1 MAGKVEIFGGQLDG
15 SVLSNAATESTL
27 RELVNAINGISGAGG
42 TTPGSGGGAGARG
55 GVASGFSSISKV
67 ASTLAGSL
75 GSMTKLVVSGNQ
87 SLSTF
92 VGSLKTG
99 VKGIDKFTDA
109 AAGFVKYFEEAQS
122 TLRDLSKNGAS
133 FNNSVLDLKDA
144 ASGAEMDLIVFQK
157 AVQMNA
163 KGLLGYGRTL
173 TESAQRAAKIIKA
186 GSDSGVTL
194 ALMNLGMSSEQSREY
209 IMEFTASLSKSNRLR
224 ATSDTTLAVASLNYY
239 KELDAISKITNKSR
253 EQQEEAIKELTA
265 ETLFK
270 QKMARLGPEKE
281 AEIRATMAKITAKQ
295 GMEAARIYR
304 DQVIGVSVPLR
315 KAARMQTALFSE
327 STEANR
333 RLADAQ
339 VRGAVSQQRIN
350 DVVNQG
356 TASNA
361 KAAKGLEHLAAIG
374 VAGGEATA
382 AVTEAYKGVIDPILD
397 MGENVDEVSKA
408 SLDANDAEAKEEQR
422 RIGVMD
428 KTLNQFQDAVT
439 RVSTALDR
447 LKNTIMRVTTD
458 AFEPLITWA
467 GEFFTKASHMAADGI
482 DELAEWIRISSKQF
496 GIYTDKW
503 WFAVKEFFGPKM
515 FERAG
520 LALENG
526 FLTILANVMEAIG
539 SLLDKVGLGGGLLT
553 AAKNMR
559 ASILENNKAF
569 EEAKKAEAEKLEK
582 DKKILDQTTANKQ
595 AELDALLRARQARR
609 TGTAEAR
616 TARVAPAEAQ
626 AGVIAHLK
634 NSGITDPR
642 AIANVLAMI
651 QGETGFRQRSEDSL
665 AGTSTSEIRNRVFK
679 GNRGIA
685 GLSDAQIDEMKKG
698 DSSALYN
705 VAYDDQHRDRKH
717 KLGNTEP
724 GEGFKYRG
732 RGFHQLTGKSNYA
745 AASRALYGDDRLV
758 KNPDLVNDP
767 KVAGMV
773 AAWYYSTNSHAKGR
787 DLTNF
792 KDVYGMTAGNSN
804 NTKELERRSGFA
816 NQFLQ
821 QLTPQTSGNTT
832 SGPDPVAPQSS
843 SNQESAVN
851 PVANLNT
858 SLDNMVALM
867 REQVTQ
873 QKNLVTAIKRLN
885 GNVQTAVT

>member
-1 MAGKVEIFGGQLDG
+1 
-15 SVLSNAATESTL
+15 
-27 RELVNAINGISGAGG
+27 
-42 TTPGSGGGAGARG
+42 
-55 GVASGFSSISKV
+55 
-67 ASTLAGSL
+67 
-75 GSMTKLVVSGNQ
+75 
-87 SLSTF
+87 
-92 VGSLKTG
+92 
-99 VKGIDKFTDA
+99 
-109 AAGFVKYFEEAQS
+109 
-122 TLRDLSKNGAS
+122 
-133 FNNSVLDLKDA
+133 
-144 ASGAEMDLIVFQK
+144 
-157 AVQMNA
+157 
-163 KGLLGYGRTL
+163 
-173 TESAQRAAKIIKA
+173 
-186 GSDSGVTL
+186 
-194 ALMNLGMSSEQSREY
+194 
-209 IMEFTASLSKSNRLR
+209 
-224 ATSDTTLAVASLNYY
+224 
-239 KELDAISKITNKSR
+239 
-253 EQQEEAIKELTA
+253 
-265 ETLFK
+265 
-270 QKMARLGPEKE
+270 
-281 AEIRATMAKITAKQ
+281 
-295 GMEAARIYR
+295 
-304 DQVIGVSVPLR
+304 
-315 KAARMQTALFSE
+315 
-327 STEANR
+327 
-333 RLADAQ
+333 
-339 VRGAVSQQRIN
+339 
-350 DVVNQG
+350 
-356 TASNA
+356 
-361 KAAKGLEHLAAIG
+361 
-374 VAGGEATA
+374 
-382 AVTEAYKGVIDPILD
+382 

-408 SLDANDAEAKEEQR
+408 SLDAKDAEAKGEQR

-447 LKNTIMRVTTD
+447 LKNTIVRVTTD

-467 GEFFTKASHMAADGI
+467 GEFFTKASHTAADGI

-503 WFAVKEFFGPKM
+503 WFAVKDFFGPKM

-526 FLTILANVMEAIG
+526 FLTILANIMEAIG

-559 ASILENNKAF
+559 TSILENNKAF

-665 AGTSTSEIRNRVFK
+665 AGTATSEIRNRIFK
-679 GNRGIA
+679 NNKGIA

-705 VAYDDQHRDRKH
+705 IAYDDKYRGARN

-773 AAWYYSTNSHAKGR
+773 AAWYYSTSSHAKGR

-804 NTKELERRSGFA
+804 NTKELQRRSGFA

-858 SLDNMVALM
+858 SLDNMVTLM

>member
-42 TTPGSGGGAGARG
+42 TTPGGGGGGGPRG
-55 GVASGFSSISKV
+55 GVAGGFSSISKV

-194 ALMNLGMSSEQSREY
+194 ALMNLGMNAEQSREY

-239 KELDAISKITNKSR
+239 KELDAITKITNKSR

-356 TASNA
+356 TVTNA
-361 KAAKGLEHLAAIG
+361 RAARGLEHLAAIG

-382 AVTEAYKGVIDPILD
+382 AVTEAYKGVVDPILD
-397 MGENVDEVSKA
+397 MGENVDEVNKA
-408 SLDANDAEAKEEQR
+408 TLDAKDEEARAEQK

-428 KTLNQFQDAVT
+428 KTLNEFQDAVT

-447 LKNTIMRVTTD
+447 LKNTIMRVTTE
-458 AFEPLITWA
+458 ALEPLITWA
-467 GEFFTKASHMAADGI
+467 GEFFTKASLMAADGI

-559 ASILENNKAF
+559 TSILENNKAF

-634 NSGITDPR
+634 NSGITDPT

-685 GLSDAQIDEMKKG
+685 GLSDAQIDDMKKG

-705 VAYDDQHRDRKH
+705 VAYDDQYRDRKH

-773 AAWYYSTNSHAKGR
+773 AAWYYSTSSHAKGR

-858 SLDNMVALM
+858 SLDNMVTLM